1 MLRCSTNQQTKLE
14 RLDKVN
20 CAGVL
25 TLLFAR
31 IIYAIIWFN
40 IASIFS
46 HIASDFKEDVS
57 MLGLITASFFV
68 GIGIFQVPGGILA
81 AKQGSKKTATY
92 GMTIASSAALLC
104 GLSSQLQQI
113 EVLRFVVGLGMA
125 FFFGPSVT
133 LITRYLGRR
142 SEGLAVGLLN
152 SAHSIGGI
160 IGLFGWVIIAESIG
174 WRQSLLV
181 SGGLGLISSLLL
193 IVLLSRKE
201 QQEQQESGRGFEIK
215 VSDVRRVLFDKSLF
229 GFGLVLLGAQ
239 IAWGLTLTFVVFYLE
254 DYLKINSSMAGL
266 VGSLSLIFALV
277 AAPVFGRIYDR
288 IRNIQKLLFVCGLA
302 MSISIAA
309 ISSANTNT
317 SSALYIVV
325 ISTVLV
331 GIFSAGVFTI
341 AYASAK
347 EAYRIRRRNE
357 ANVEKRRTITPLQPE
372 YDTLAISWVNGLSLF
387 GAFWVPIIFSFIV
400 HHLGY
405 PIAWLLGGIFSLLFI
420 LPTLGIKSFKD
431 KDKNAD

>member
-1 MLRCSTNQQTKLE
+1 LE
-14 RLDKVN
+14 RVDKVN
-20 CAGVL
+20 RAGVL

-31 IIYAIIWFN
+31 IIYAINWFN

-46 HIASDFKEDVS
+46 YIASDFKQDVS
-57 MLGLITASFFV
+57 LLGLIAASFFI

-81 AKQGSKKTATY
+81 AKQGSRKTAIY

-152 SAHSIGGI
+152 SAHSVGGI
-160 IGLFGWVIIAESIG
+160 MGLFGWVIIAEIIG

-193 IVLLSRKE
+193 IVLLPRKE
-201 QQEQQESGRGFEIK
+201 EEQESGRGFEIK
-215 VSDVRRVLFDKSLF
+215 VSDICRVLFDKSLLK
-229 GFGLVLLGAQ
+229 FGLVLLGAQ

-254 DYLKINSSMAGL
+254 DYLKINSSMSGL

-288 IRNIQKLLFVCGLA
+288 IRNIKKLLFVCGLA
-302 MSISIAA
+302 MSSSIAA
-309 ISSANTNT
+309 ISSVITNT
-317 SSALYIVV
+317 STAVYIVV

-341 AYASAK
+341 AYAAAE

-357 ANVEKRRTITPLQPE
+357 ANVERRRTITPLQSE

-400 HHLGY
+400 HYLGY

-420 LPTLGIKSFKD
+420 LPTLGIKTF
-431 KDKNAD
+431 KDKNAS

>member
-1 MLRCSTNQQTKLE
+1 LE
-14 RLDKVN
+14 RVDKVN
-20 CAGVL
+20 RAGVL

-31 IIYAIIWFN
+31 IIYAINWFN

-46 HIASDFKEDVS
+46 YIASDFKQDVS
-57 MLGLITASFFV
+57 LLGLIAASFFI

-81 AKQGSKKTATY
+81 AKQGSRKTAIY

-152 SAHSIGGI
+152 SAHSVGGI
-160 IGLFGWVIIAESIG
+160 MGLFAWVIIAEIIG

-193 IVLLSRKE
+193 IVLLPRKE
-201 QQEQQESGRGFEIK
+201 EEQESGRGFEIK
-215 VSDVRRVLFDKSLF
+215 VSDICRVLFDKSLLR
-229 GFGLVLLGAQ
+229 FGLVLLGAQ

-254 DYLKINSSMAGL
+254 DYLKINSSMSGL

-288 IRNIQKLLFVCGLA
+288 IRNIKKLLFVCGLA
-302 MSISIAA
+302 MSSSIAA
-309 ISSANTNT
+309 ISSVITNT
-317 SSALYIVV
+317 STAVYIVV

-341 AYASAK
+341 AYAAAK

-357 ANVEKRRTITPLQPE
+357 ANVERRRTITPLQSE

-400 HHLGY
+400 HYLGY

-420 LPTLGIKSFKD
+420 LPTLGIKTF
-431 KDKNAD
+431 KDKNAS

>member
-1 MLRCSTNQQTKLE
+1 LE
-14 RLDKVN
+14 RVDKVN
-20 CAGVL
+20 RAGVL

-31 IIYAIIWFN
+31 IIYAINWFN

-46 HIASDFKEDVS
+46 YIASDFKQDVS
-57 MLGLITASFFV
+57 LLGLIAASFFI

-81 AKQGSKKTATY
+81 AKQGSRKTAIY

-152 SAHSIGGI
+152 SAHSVGGI
-160 IGLFGWVIIAESIG
+160 MGLFGWVIIAEIIG

-193 IVLLSRKE
+193 IVLLPRKE
-201 QQEQQESGRGFEIK
+201 EEQESGRGFEIK
-215 VSDVRRVLFDKSLF
+215 VSDICRVLFDKSLLK
-229 GFGLVLLGAQ
+229 FGLVLLGAQ

-254 DYLKINSSMAGL
+254 DYLKINSSMSGL

-288 IRNIQKLLFVCGLA
+288 IRNIKKLLFVCGLA
-302 MSISIAA
+302 MSSSIAA
-309 ISSANTNT
+309 ISSVITNT
-317 SSALYIVV
+317 STAVYIVV

-341 AYASAK
+341 AYAAAK

-357 ANVEKRRTITPLQPE
+357 ANVERRRTITPLQSE

-400 HHLGY
+400 HYLGY

-420 LPTLGIKSFKD
+420 LPTLGIKTF
-431 KDKNAD
+431 KDKNAS

>member
-1 MLRCSTNQQTKLE
+1 ME

-20 CAGVL
+20 RAGIL

-31 IIYAIIWFN
+31 ITYAINWFN

-46 HIASDFKEDVS
+46 YIASDFKQDVS
-57 MLGLITASFFV
+57 LLGLITASFFV

-81 AKQGSKKTATY
+81 AKQGSRKTAIY
-92 GMTIASSAALLC
+92 GITIASFAALLC

-113 EVLRFVVGLGMA
+113 ELLRFVVGLGMA
-125 FFFGPSVT
+125 FFFGSSVT

-152 SAHSIGGI
+152 SAHSVGGI
-160 IGLFGWVIIAESIG
+160 IGLFGWVIIAEIIG

-193 IVLLSRKE
+193 IVLLPRKEEQEPE
-201 QQEQQESGRGFEIK
+201 QQELGRGFEIK
-215 VSDVRRVLFDKSLF
+215 MSDIRRVLFDKSLL

-239 IAWGLTLTFVVFYLE
+239 IAWGLTLTFAVFYLE
-254 DYLKINSSMAGL
+254 DYLKINSSIAGL
-266 VGSLSLIFALV
+266 VGSLSLVFALV

-288 IRNIQKLLFVCGLA
+288 IRNIKKLLFVCGLA
-302 MSISIAA
+302 MSSSIAA
-309 ISSANTNT
+309 ISSVITNT
-317 SSALYIVV
+317 STAVYIVV

-331 GIFSAGVFTI
+331 GIFSAGVFTV
-341 AYASAK
+341 AHTAAK

-357 ANVEKRRTITPLQPE
+357 ANVERRRTITPLQSE

-387 GAFWVPIIFSFIV
+387 GAFWVPLIFSFIV
-400 HHLGY
+400 HYMGY

-420 LPTLGIKSFKD
+420 LPTLGIKTFKY
-431 KDKNAD
+431 KDKNAS

>member
-1 MLRCSTNQQTKLE
+1 ME

-20 CAGVL
+20 RAGVL

-31 IIYAIIWFN
+31 ITYAINWFN

-46 HIASDFKEDVS
+46 HIASDFKQDVS
-57 MLGLITASFFV
+57 LLGLITTSFFV
-68 GIGIFQVPGGILA
+68 GLGIFQLPGGILA
-81 AKQGSKKTATY
+81 AKQGSRKTSIY

-113 EVLRFVVGLGMA
+113 EILRFVVGLGMA

-133 LITRYLGRR
+133 LITQYLGRR

-152 SAHSIGGI
+152 SSHSVGGI
-160 IGLFGWVIIAESIG
+160 IGLFGWVIIAEIIG

-193 IVLLSRKE
+193 IILLPRKE
-201 QQEQQESGRGFEIK
+201 EQEQQESGRGFEIK
-215 VSDVRRVLFDKSLF
+215 VSDIRRVLFDKSLL

-239 IAWGLTLTFVVFYLE
+239 IALGLTLTFVVFYLE

-266 VGSLSLIFALV
+266 VGSLSLVFALV

-288 IRNIQKLLFVCGLA
+288 IRNIKKLLFVCGLA
-302 MSISIAA
+302 MSSSIAA
-309 ISSANTNT
+309 ISSVITNT
-317 SSALYIVV
+317 STAVYVVV

-331 GIFSAGVFTI
+331 GIFSAGVFTV
-341 AYASAK
+341 AYAAAK
-347 EAYRIRRRNE
+347 EADRIRRRNE
-357 ANVEKRRTITPLQPE
+357 ANVERTTTTTPLQSE

-387 GAFWVPIIFSFIV
+387 GAFWVPLIFSFIV
-400 HHLGY
+400 HYMGY

-420 LPTLGIKSFKD
+420 LPTLGIKTFKD
-431 KDKNAD
+431 KNKNAI

>member
-1 MLRCSTNQQTKLE
+1 LE
-14 RLDKVN
+14 RVDKVN
-20 CAGVL
+20 RAGVL

-31 IIYAIIWFN
+31 IIYAINWFN

-46 HIASDFKEDVS
+46 YIASDFKQDVS
-57 MLGLITASFFV
+57 LLGLIAASFFI

-81 AKQGSKKTATY
+81 AKQGSRKTAIY

-152 SAHSIGGI
+152 SAHSVGGI
-160 IGLFGWVIIAESIG
+160 MGFFGWVIIAEIIG
-174 WRQSLLV
+174 WRKSLLV

-193 IVLLSRKE
+193 IVLLPRKE
-201 QQEQQESGRGFEIK
+201 EEQESGRGFEIK
-215 VSDVRRVLFDKSLF
+215 VSDICRVLFDKSLLR
-229 GFGLVLLGAQ
+229 FGLVLLGAQ

-254 DYLKINSSMAGL
+254 DYLKINSSMSGL

-288 IRNIQKLLFVCGLA
+288 IRNIKKLLFVCGLA
-302 MSISIAA
+302 MSSSIAA
-309 ISSANTNT
+309 ISSVITNT
-317 SSALYIVV
+317 STAVYIVV

-341 AYASAK
+341 AYAAAK

-357 ANVEKRRTITPLQPE
+357 ANVERRRTITPLQSE

-400 HHLGY
+400 HYLGY

-420 LPTLGIKSFKD
+420 LPTLGIKTF
-431 KDKNAD
+431 KDKNAS

>member
-1 MLRCSTNQQTKLE
+1 LE

-57 MLGLITASFFV
+57 MLGLITASFFI

-317 SSALYIVV
+317 SSALYMVV

>member
-1 MLRCSTNQQTKLE
+1 LE

-20 CAGVL
+20 RAGIL

-31 IIYAIIWFN
+31 ITYAINWFN

-46 HIASDFKEDVS
+46 YIASDFKQDVS
-57 MLGLITASFFV
+57 LLGLITASFFV

-81 AKQGSKKTATY
+81 AKQGSRKTAIY
-92 GMTIASSAALLC
+92 GMTIASFAALLC

-113 EVLRFVVGLGMA
+113 ELLRFVVGLGMA

-133 LITRYLGRR
+133 LITQYLGRR
-142 SEGLAVGLLN
+142 SEGLAIGLLN
-152 SAHSIGGI
+152 SSHSVGGI
-160 IGLFGWVIIAESIG
+160 IGLFGWVIIAEIIG

-193 IVLLSRKE
+193 IILLPRKE
-201 QQEQQESGRGFEIK
+201 ELEQQESGRGFEIK
-215 VSDVRRVLFDKSLF
+215 VSDIRRVLFDKSLL

-239 IAWGLTLTFVVFYLE
+239 IAWGLTLTFAVFYLE
-254 DYLKINSSMAGL
+254 DYLKINSSIAGL
-266 VGSLSLIFALV
+266 VGSLSLVFALV

-288 IRNIQKLLFVCGLA
+288 IRNIKKLLFVCGLA
-302 MSISIAA
+302 MSSSIAA
-309 ISSANTNT
+309 ISSVVTNT
-317 SSALYIVV
+317 STAVYIVV

-331 GIFSAGVFTI
+331 GIFSAGVFTV
-341 AYASAK
+341 AYTAAK
-347 EAYRIRRRNE
+347 EAYRIRNE
-357 ANVEKRRTITPLQPE
+357 ANVERRRTITPLQSE

-387 GAFWVPIIFSFIV
+387 GAFWVPLIFSFIV
-400 HHLGY
+400 HYMGY

-420 LPTLGIKSFKD
+420 LPTLGIKTFKDKD
-431 KDKNAD
+431 KDKNAI

>member
-1 MLRCSTNQQTKLE
+1 MLRCSTNQQIKLE

-317 SSALYIVV
+317 SSALYMVV

>member
-1 MLRCSTNQQTKLE
+1 LE
-14 RLDKVN
+14 RVDKVN
-20 CAGVL
+20 RAGVL

-31 IIYAIIWFN
+31 IIYAINWFN

-46 HIASDFKEDVS
+46 YIASDFKQDVS
-57 MLGLITASFFV
+57 LLGLIAASFFI

-152 SAHSIGGI
+152 SAHSVGGI
-160 IGLFGWVIIAESIG
+160 MGLFGWVIIAEIIG

-193 IVLLSRKE
+193 IVLLPRKE
-201 QQEQQESGRGFEIK
+201 EEQESGRGFEIK
-215 VSDVRRVLFDKSLF
+215 VSDICRVLFDKSLLR
-229 GFGLVLLGAQ
+229 FGLVLLGAQ

-254 DYLKINSSMAGL
+254 DYLKINSSMSGL

-288 IRNIQKLLFVCGLA
+288 IRNIKKLLFVCGLA
-302 MSISIAA
+302 MSSSIAA
-309 ISSANTNT
+309 ISSVITNT
-317 SSALYIVV
+317 STAVYIVV

-341 AYASAK
+341 AYAAAK

-357 ANVEKRRTITPLQPE
+357 ANVERRRTITPLQSE

-400 HHLGY
+400 HYLGY

-420 LPTLGIKSFKD
+420 LPTLGIKTF
-431 KDKNAD
+431 KDKNAS